1 MGKKSAEEIFEAE
14 HQANNVWLWVLRILG
29 VLFVIAGLKG
39 IFGIFE
45 TLLKVVPFLSSILGW
60 GVGLVCTVVGI
71 VWSLIVIGVAWLFY
85 RPLLGIALL
94 AVAAFLIWVFAF
106 RGKDKLKELVAA
118 NRRAEAGA

>member
-14 HQANNVWLWVLRILG
+14 HQANNMWLGILRIVG
-29 VLFVIAGLKG
+29 VMFVIAGLKG

-60 GVGLVCTVVGI
+60 GVGLVCMVVGI
-71 VWSLIVIGVAWLFY
+71 VWSIVVIALAWLFY

-94 AVAAFLIWVFAF
+94 AVAAFLIWIFAF
-106 RGKDKLKELVAA
+106 KGKDKLKELAA
-118 NRRAEAGA
+118 ASRRAEAGA